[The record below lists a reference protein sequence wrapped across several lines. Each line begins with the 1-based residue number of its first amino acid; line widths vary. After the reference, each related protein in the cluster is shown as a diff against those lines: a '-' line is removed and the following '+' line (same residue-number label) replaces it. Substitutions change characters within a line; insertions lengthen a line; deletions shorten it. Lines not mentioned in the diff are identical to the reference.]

1 MYILLHGSFPIN
13 VSDVGVTQPRI
24 ILWSTDDSTP
34 VSLVITSPSS
44 TSRGDERVKEHQGH
58 VQGIGCKGGCAT
70 PRAFVVRR
78 FAIKDFATLV
88 LLYKITSRGL

>member
-1 MYILLHGSFPIN
+1 MEHRRLNTGKSCNYIAVEYI
-13 VSDVGVTQPRI
+13 Q
-24 ILWSTDDSTP
+24 
-34 VSLVITSPSS
+34 
-44 TSRGDERVKEHQGH
+44 GDERVKEHQGH